1 MANHFDPEY
10 LRQQQAAQQ
19 QAAQKQA
26 EAQRRQQQTK
36 PRPERKRPAS
46 GNAAAKVGKTVRR
59 LLGGEF
65 LHKFNFRR
73 NWPYYLMVLCMVI
86 VLIYINLLCLS
97 NQKRLELLDK
107 ERIELNDK
115 YIQIMDRH
123 DQLVVDESHRQALM
137 EVYRNR
143 GFVDDSSLVY
153 MLRVEGKEG
162 GR

>member
-1 MANHFDPEY
+1 MNMANHFDPEY

-26 EAQRRQQQTK
+26 EEQHPQPK
-36 PRPERKRPAS
+36 PRPARKRAS
-46 GNAAAKVGKTVRR
+46 GHAAAKVGKTVRR

-65 LHKFNFRR
+65 LHKLNFHK
-73 NWPYYLMVLCMVI
+73 NWPYYLMVFCMVI
-86 VLIYINLLCLS
+86 VVIYINLLSLS

-107 ERIELNDK
+107 ERIQLNDK
-115 YIQIMDRH
+115 YIQIMDQH

-143 GFVDDSSLVY
+143 GYVDDSSLVY